1 MIEAG
6 QVDVVR
12 NDAEI
17 LPGIQLVPAPGHTPG
32 NVVIEL
38 DDGKRQAVMSGD
50 VIHHPVQ
57 IERPDWCSNFDLDQA
72 PARASREALLER
84 TADTG
89 IVVMGAHFAGPS
101 ALTVVSDNNGFFY
114 ADA

>member
-1 MIEAG
+1 
-6 QVDVVR
+6 
-12 NDAEI
+12 
-17 LPGIQLVPAPGHTPG
+17 
-32 NVVIEL
+32 VVIEL

-72 PARASREALLER
+72 PARTSREALLER
-84 TADTG
+84 IADTG

-101 ALTVVSDNNGFFY
+101 ALTIVSDNNGFYY